1 MPSPDR
7 GWRGLLE
14 AFSDA
19 PAAGGPSAA
28 PPGGAGRARRLL
40 EAFSDASPAFAAD
53 GAGPARSPAA
63 DPGRALARG
72 AVAFGGLG
80 AVCTAWAAAETGTSA
95 AALLAAFTF
104 AVLALFVAPLA
115 AFARAGA
122 AAARAQGAREHSAG
136 RAGNLR
142 DSFWHALGTEDRDA
156 VRGVARP
163 RAFGPGAPILRQ
175 GYPADY
181 VVVLLS
187 GWTKVRVDRA
197 GEERI
202 VAVRGPGDLI
212 GERALFEGEAW
223 TATVIALDTV
233 EALVVGAADFRR
245 VVERHAGVQSVLE
258 KQAHDRTVEAA
269 ARTSGTELA
278 DTERRLAALFTT
290 LSRARDGALPLTGTE
305 LAGWT
310 SSTPAAVASVL
321 SEWDGAG
328 LVHAGDGTIDV
339 LDPVR
344 LERLTAGGE
353 PRPEAVSG
361 SLFLTGQDCTV
372 VFADVVGFGSPD
384 RTEADRAAIRRVL
397 FRSLEESFA
406 VADVSWAACH
416 REDRGDGVLLV
427 VPPGVPVSAPA
438 DPLVRALAERID
450 RHNEG
455 AAEGR
460 RFQVRVAVDA
470 GPVHA
475 GPEGVTGAALARA
488 ARLLESDI
496 LRRRLAGVAAAL
508 GLIVSA
514 PVHRGIAGAG
524 PEFEPVEVRE
534 PGPGDAWLRLFPAAG
549 RTRPR
554 LGGAAG

>member
-19 PAAGGPSAA
+19 PAAGGPSTA

-40 EAFSDASPAFAAD
+40 EAFSDASPAFAD
-53 GAGPARSPAA
+53 GAGPAPAPA
-63 DPGRALARG
+63 TDPGRTLVWG
-72 AVAFGGLG
+72 AVTFAVLG
-80 AVCTAWAAAETGTSA
+80 AVCTAWAAAETGTPA

-104 AVLALFVAPLA
+104 AVLALFAAPLA
-115 AFARAGA
+115 WFARAKA
-122 AAARAQGAREHSAG
+122 ASARAQGARARSAD
-136 RAGNLR
+136 RAERLR
-142 DSFWHALGTEDRDA
+142 DSFWHALNSEERDA

-163 RAFGPGAPILRQ
+163 CAFGPGAPLLRQ

-181 VVVLLS
+181 VVVIRS

-212 GERALFEGEAW
+212 GERALFEDEAW
-223 TATVIALDTV
+223 SATVIALDAV
-233 EALVVGAADFRR
+233 EALVVAAADFRR
-245 VVERHAGVQSVLE
+245 VVERYAGVQSVLE

-269 ARTSGTELA
+269 ARTSGTEIA

-321 SEWDGAG
+321 NEWDGAG

-344 LERLTAGGE
+344 LERLTAGGG
-353 PRPEAVSG
+353 PRHEAVSG

-384 RTEADRAAIRRVL
+384 RTEGDRAAIRRVL

-406 VADVSWAACH
+406 AAGVPWAACH

-427 VPPGVPVSAPA
+427 VPPGVPVSTPA

-450 RHNEG
+450 RHNGG
-455 AAEGR
+455 AAEAR

-475 GPEGVTGAALARA
+475 GPDGVTGAALARA
-488 ARLLESDI
+488 ARLLESDV

-514 PVHRGIAGAG
+514 PVHRGLAGAG

-534 PGPGDAWLRLFPAAG
+534 PAPRDAWLRLLPDAG
-549 RTRPR
+549 
-554 LGGAAG
+554 

>member
-19 PAAGGPSAA
+19 PAAGGPGTA
-28 PPGGAGRARRLL
+28 PPGGAGRRLL

-53 GAGPARSPAA
+53 GRGPGPVPAA

-72 AVAFGGLG
+72 VVTFGALG
-80 AVCTAWAAAETGTSA
+80 AVCTAWAAAETGIPA

-115 AFARAGA
+115 GFARARA
-122 AAARAQGAREHSAG
+122 AAALAQGTRPRTAD
-136 RAGNLR
+136 RAERLR
-142 DSFWHALGTEDRDA
+142 DSFWHALGSEERDA
-156 VRGVARP
+156 IRGVAR
-163 RAFGPGAPILRQ
+163 ACTFGPGAPILRQ

-181 VVVLLS
+181 VVVLRS

-212 GERALFEGEAW
+212 GERALFEGDAW
-223 TATVIALDTV
+223 SATVIALDTV
-233 EALVVGAADFRR
+233 EALVAGAADFRR

-290 LSRARDGALPLTGTE
+290 LSRARDGALPLTGPE

-310 SSTPAAVASVL
+310 SSSPAAVASVL

-353 PRPEAVSG
+353 PRPAAVSG
-361 SLFLTGQDCTV
+361 SLFLTGQDCTI
-372 VFADVVGFGSPD
+372 VFTDVVGFGSSG

-397 FRSLEESFA
+397 FQSLEESFA
-406 VADVSWAACH
+406 AAGVSWAACH
-416 REDRGDGVLLV
+416 REDRGDGALLV

-438 DPLVRALAERID
+438 DPLGRALAERID
-450 RHNEG
+450 RHNRG
-455 AAEGR
+455 AAEGQ

-488 ARLLESDI
+488 ARLLESDV
-496 LRRRLAGVAAAL
+496 LRRRFSAVAPVI

-514 PVHRGIAGAG
+514 AAHRGIAGAG

-534 PGPGDAWLRLFPAAG
+534 PDPGDAWLRLFPATG
-549 RTRPR
+549 
-554 LGGAAG
+554 